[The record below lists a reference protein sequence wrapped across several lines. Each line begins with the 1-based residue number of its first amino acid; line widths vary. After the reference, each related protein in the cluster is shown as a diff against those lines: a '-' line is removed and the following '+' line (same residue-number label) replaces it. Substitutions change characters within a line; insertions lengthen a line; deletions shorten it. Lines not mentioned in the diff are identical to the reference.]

1 MLGILISP
9 FDSTVKSILPIILLT
24 EMLVVKSINL
34 KPLLE
39 SILNCIRSL
48 GETL

>member
-9 FDSTVKSILPIILLT
+9 FDSTAKSMLPIILLT
-24 EMLVVKSINL
+24 EVFVVKSINL

-39 SILNCIRSL
+39 SILNCIRSF